1 MPDTASVTDELV
13 QRLHDGDD
21 KALGELF
28 AVHRD
33 RLWRMVHFRLDRRV
47 CGRVDAD
54 DVLQEAYL
62 DAAQR
67 VKHYLSHD
75 SMSFFVWLRQI
86 VVQTMIDTHR
96 QHLDAQM
103 RDANREVSIH
113 RGGYPQATS
122 ISLAA
127 HLLGH
132 MTSPSGAAIRA
143 EMAAQLEEAL
153 ETMEPLNR
161 EVLALR
167 HFEELS
173 NSEVAEILGIQQ
185 KAASIRYVRAI
196 AKLKRILE
204 QIPGF
209 FDEG

>member
-62 DAAQR
+62 DASQR
-67 VKHYLSHD
+67 VKHYLNND

-132 MTSPSGAAIRA
+132 LTSPSGAAMRA

-153 ETMEPLNR
+153 ETMEPLDR

-167 HFEELS
+167 HFEELC